1 MKKICVQSDHKFEA
15 ALARLKDI
23 NPGFGLSVLIRTA
36 VIAAADK
43 GMEIGLIGSG
53 VESNTTEGVERRKKT
68 LPKSDWCSMFGGEM
82 KDGVCSINK
91 YEVVSTGQVRKNIRA
106 VAVSA
111 FPPDVN
117 EFKRSVLGNFDSV
130 EEAEA
135 AYQEKPLA

>member
-43 GMEIGLIGSG
+43 EMTIGLVGVT
-53 VESNTTEGVERRKKT
+53 VESNTGEGIERRKKA
-68 LPKSDWCSMFGGEM
+68 LPKDSWCEMFGGEM
-82 KDGVCSINK
+82 KDGICSINK
-91 YEVVSTGQVRKNIRA
+91 YETVATGQVRKNIRT

-117 EFKRSVLGNFDSV
+117 EFKRSVLGHFDCV
-130 EEAEA
+130 EDAEA

>member
-15 ALARLKDI
+15 ALDKLKDI

-36 VIAAADK
+36 VIAAANK

-53 VESNTTEGVERRKKT
+53 VESNTNEGIERRKKS
-68 LPKSDWCSMFGGEM
+68 LPKDDWCGMFGGEM

-91 YEVVSTGQVRKNIRA
+91 YEVISTGQVRKNVRA

-117 EFKRSVLGNFDSV
+117 EFKRSVLGSFGSV

-135 AYQEKPLA
+135 AYLDKPLA